1 MSDGPKLQ
9 DAMLFVIFMG
19 LLYVAFLAPTMSK
32 QHYLNAFLMVF
43 IIPVFINQS
52 LRLPRLRVS
61 MTALLM
67 VTMATFMWWA
77 LWSEAIPTTRE
88 RVRKMFSNFGRRTE
102 DTAGALAIVFS
113 GMLLATVP
121 TYWLLKTEM
130 WEF

>member
-19 LLYVAFLAPTMSK
+19 LLYVAFLAPTLST

-43 IIPVFINQS
+43 IIPVFVNQS
-52 LRLPRLRVS
+52 MRLPRLRVS
-61 MTALLM
+61 MTGLLM
-67 VTMATFMWWA
+67 VTMVTFMWWA
-77 LWSEAIPTTRE
+77 LWSEAIPITRE
-88 RVRKMFSNFGRRTE
+88 RVRKMFSNFGRRTN
-102 DTAGALAIVFS
+102 DTVGALAIVFS

-121 TYWLLKTEM
+121 TYGLLKNEM

>member
-19 LLYVAFLAPTMSK
+19 LLYVAFLAPTLST

-43 IIPVFINQS
+43 IIPILVNQS

-61 MTALLM
+61 TTALLM

-77 LWSEAIPTTRE
+77 LWSEAIPTTRV
-88 RVRKMFSNFGRRTE
+88 RVRKMFSNFGRSTK

-113 GMLLATVP
+113 GMLLATLP
-121 TYWLLKTEM
+121 TYWTLKNEM